1 MTKLFDKGLYRL
13 GLRRTKVAGM
23 FSGVVCI
30 VGSALVP
37 LINMISSSRYTH
49 NGFDVHFYSYAV
61 LLWALIAL
69 APIIMYT
76 AFSFL
81 TNRRDSD
88 FYHSLPHKRI
98 TLYLSLFAAAMTWIW
113 GILLA
118 TVAICGALWL
128 VAGTSISFSLTWAT
142 VGRTLLCFSVAT
154 LCTSAFIPAA
164 LAATG
169 TTISAIALYGCVM
182 LVPKLAIFVFSTC
195 LTEFAPFIYV
205 SEQVQQYFAFG
216 LFHTLAMLSGD
227 YSPLPLIYTIV
238 LALAHIAL
246 GLIIFCR
253 RRSESAGTP
262 APGKRLQTLYRSL
275 ISVPT
280 MLLLV
285 YAAFMDSD
293 ISLLMVLVVVTV
305 VIYYLYELI
314 TTKKIRSMLAATA
327 TLWILPAF
335 CLVFGGS
342 IWLSDTVS
350 WACTPTE
357 VENIDH
363 IRIAQS
369 AQLIDDGSDIL
380 EYYKLAELPIYD
392 EDIIT
397 VTTELLKYEH
407 KEAYSGSN
415 YNYALVELTTTS
427 GRTVL
432 RKLYTVY
439 TNYRDYYEYYYDE
452 KSDVWGVGSSEAPH
466 LPDGLSSL
474 EGIISTE
481 LLAENNNDVLACLL
495 DLVHS
500 YGAEHGVDSSLD
512 GDNVKYYSIS
522 LFDGSEQRGYC
533 MYINDREISS
543 KYIVCRYFYTD
554 DSRLMEEL
562 LQCYV
567 AEFNSL
573 SDDERRQ
580 LCNTSKLN
588 TVGGICIDAE
598 QLAQRSWNYPLISS
612 HITLAVDDEM
622 TPRSSELLRRLYDNS
637 DVNIRI
643 DTTVEL
649 AEVE

>member
-37 LINMISSSRYTH
+37 LINMISGSRYTH
-49 NGFDVHFYSYAV
+49 NNFDVHFYSYAV

-128 VAGTSISFSLTWAT
+128 VAGTSLSVSLTWAT
-142 VGRTLLCFSVAT
+142 LGQTLLCFSVAT
-154 LCTSAFIPAA
+154 LCTAAFIPAS

-216 LFHTLAMLSGD
+216 LFHTLAMLCGD

-253 RRSESAGTP
+253 RHSESAGTP
-262 APGKRLQTLYRSL
+262 APGKWLQTLYRSL
-275 ISVPT
+275 IAVPT

-342 IWLSDTVS
+342 IWLSGTVS

-369 AQLIDDGSDIL
+369 VQLIDDGSDIL

-407 KEAYSGSN
+407 KEAYRGSN

-432 RKLYTVY
+432 RKLYPVH

-452 KSDVWGVGSSEAPH
+452 KNGVWGQGGSEAPH
-466 LPDGLSSL
+466 LPYGLSSL
-474 EGIISTE
+474 EGIISPE
-481 LLAENNNDVLACLL
+481 LLAENSVLTCLL

-500 YGAEHGVDSSLD
+500 YGAERGVDRSLD
-512 GDNVKYYSIS
+512 SDNVKYYFTS
-522 LFDGSEQRGYC
+522 LFGSESGYC
-533 MYINDREISS
+533 MYINDRGGSN
-543 KYIVCRYFYTD
+543 KYIVCHYFYTD
-554 DSRLMEEL
+554 DSRMMEEL
-562 LQCYV
+562 LQCYI

-573 SDDERRQ
+573 SEDERRQ
-580 LCNTSKLN
+580 LCSTSKPR
-588 TVGGICIDAE
+588 TVGGIFIDAE

-612 HITLAVDDEM
+612 YITLAVDDEM
-622 TPRSSELLRRLYDNS
+622 TPRSSELLRRLYEKAEVDTS
-637 DVNIRI
+637 I